1 MFYICH
7 LKLADTHMQ
16 ASVIVCL
23 PELSVGDRFI
33 LQVIW
38 EEMCKKMLAIHLLL
52 DAFNAHTC
60 TVYIDHR
67 GILQNME
74 RPLNA
79 K

>member
-1 MFYICH
+1 M
-7 LKLADTHMQ
+7 

-23 PELSVGDRFI
+23 PDLSLGYRFV
-33 LQVIW
+33 LQVIR
-38 EEMCKKMLAIHLLL
+38 EEMLKKMLAVHLLV

-67 GILQNME
+67 GILQNKE
-74 RPLNA
+74 GPLNA